1 MIVFGNRIF
10 ANLIKVRIE
19 MRSYWIGIGPKSND
33 TCPCKMQKST
43 KDSEKKPCVDEDR
56 DCDYAVNSF
65 WYQSIEG
72 GVPCLLGVLQ

>member
-1 MIVFGNRIF
+1 
-10 ANLIKVRIE
+10 

-33 TCPCKMQKST
+33 TCPCKIQKST
-43 KDSEKKPCVDEDR
+43 KDTEKKPCVDEDR

-72 GVPCLLGVLQ
+72 GVPPHQFSHACWVSYNNSILTLSTQR